1 MVYYKITS
9 QPGENIQMPR
19 KSVTTAAEILAAAQN
34 FIEDKNN
41 GNLTAR
47 NLASYMDISTQP
59 IYKAFGSMGELKVML
74 FDQIFNELR
83 HVYLSKET
91 HPDPVINLALNY
103 IQLAQVNS
111 GLFRAIYFEKN
122 GSNNGITEFSWGI
135 FNEVIQNEPTY
146 SHLSEDKRRHLM
158 HGTWVVATGMAN
170 LISSETIGPS
180 QDDVVRF
187 LEDII
192 AGILELDSMEI

>member
-1 MVYYKITS
+1 
-9 QPGENIQMPR
+9 MPR
-19 KSVTTAAEILAAAQN
+19 KSVTSAAEILAAAQS

-47 NLASYMDISTQP
+47 NLANYMGISTQP
-59 IYKAFGSMGELKVML
+59 IYKAFGSMGDLKVTL
-74 FDQIFNELR
+74 FNQIFDELR
-83 HVYLSKET
+83 HVYLGKQI

-146 SHLSEDKRRHLM
+146 SHLSEEKRRALM

-180 QDDVVRF
+180 QDDIVRF
-187 LEDII
+187 MEDII
-192 AGILELDSMEI
+192 AGILNIESIEV